1 MAEVHGPNDTIVGST
16 ETYFAAKDANDCA
29 SVLLGKADTFFNVL
43 RSNNYLDKLQ
53 DNWRFYYGAYLNDY
67 VGNGHRVNFTGE
79 QGELTQIPINHYRN
93 LAQHIYTMITSSR
106 PTMDAR
112 AVNTDYKS
120 YAQTILANQILDYYM
135 REKKLEDCL
144 KRATEMAIVMG
155 QGYVKLA
162 WNATA
167 GEIYDVDP
175 ETQQPIRD
183 GELEYTTLSALDVIV
198 DGTMESWDER
208 DWVIC
213 RTWINKYDLMAKYP
227 QFADQIHG
235 MKPKNQS
242 SVYRI
247 AVWSNDDTDKIAV
260 YEFFH
265 KVTESMPEGRYML
278 FCDAEIVLIDAK
290 MPYREIPVYRITP
303 NDILG
308 TPYGY
313 SPMFDIYPIQEG
325 INALYSTIM
334 TNQNTFGVQNIWMPE
349 DADIQVASLEG
360 GMNVI
365 KSKAKPE
372 ALNLTQTPAE
382 VFKFLDMLIQAAE
395 TISGVNSVARG
406 NPEASLK
413 SGTALALV
421 QSQALQFISG
431 LQANYVKLIEA
442 VGTGT
447 IQILKDFANTPK
459 FITLVG
465 KNNRNLTKEFTG
477 EKISAV
483 NRVVVDMGNPLAR
496 TIAGRVQMAEQMMQ
510 MKIIKNPQQYFQVIN
525 TGRIEAMYEGET
537 DDLMLIKKENE
548 QLMDGINPPV
558 SPMDKHSVHIDE
570 HSAVLA
576 DPDLRSDAAF
586 INNVMDHIQGHMN
599 ALRNT
604 DPALLQIR
612 GEQPLPPL
620 QPQNNN
626 PPGGQPNPPP
636 PQNPPQASMQGGG
649 PGGGGPTPPMMQPG
663 AGAPK
668 GAGQVTGPGIKN
680 EGLPKPASVHA
691 GLLANPA
698 IQQQAMGNV
707 KP

>member
-1 MAEVHGPNDTIVGST
+1 MAEVHGPQGTVVADDSM
-16 ETYFAAKDANDCA
+16 YFAAKDANGAA
-29 SVLLGKADTFFNVL
+29 SILLGKADTFFNVL

-53 DNWRFYYGAYLNDY
+53 DQWRFYYGAYLNDY

-112 AVNTDYKS
+112 AINTDYKS

-155 QGYVKLA
+155 QGFVKLA

-175 ETQQPIRD
+175 ETQEPIRD
-183 GELEYTTLSALDVIV
+183 GELEYSTLSPLDVVV
-198 DGTMESWDER
+198 DGTKESWNN
-208 DWVIC
+208 DWILC
-213 RTWINKYDLMAKYP
+213 RSWINKYDLMAKYP
-227 QFADQIHG
+227 EFAEQIKG

-247 AVWSNDDTDKIAV
+247 AVWSNDDTDDIAI

-278 FCDAEIVLIDAK
+278 FCDAEIVLLDAK

-303 NDILG
+303 CDILG

-365 KSKAKPE
+365 KSKLKPE

-431 LQANYVKLIEA
+431 LQANYVKLIES

-586 INNVMDHIQGHMN
+586 INNVMDHIEEHMN
-599 ALRNT
+599 KLRTT

-620 QPQNNN
+620 QSQNNN

-636 PQNPPQASMQGGG
+636 PQNPPQASLQGAPAAPMMM
-649 PGGGGPTPPMMQPG
+649 PGG
-663 AGAPK
+663 GAPK
-668 GAGQVTGPGIKN
+668 GTGQVTGPGIKN
-680 EGLPKPASVHA
+680 EGIPKPASVHA

-707 KP
+707 KS